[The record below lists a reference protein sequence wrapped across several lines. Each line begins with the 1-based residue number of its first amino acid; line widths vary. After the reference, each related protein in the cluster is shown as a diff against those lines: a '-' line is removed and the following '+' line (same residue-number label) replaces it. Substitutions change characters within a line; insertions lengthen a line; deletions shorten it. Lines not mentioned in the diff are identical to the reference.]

1 MRTATGIVR
10 RMDDLGRVVIP
21 KELRRTLRIHES
33 DPMEIFTAENGE
45 IILRKYSPITDML
58 SGEGA
63 LLAKVLSQTADVS
76 VIITDKD
83 KIIARWGNLA
93 RLVTRG
99 TPPLG
104 PAILQVLNDNV
115 SQSWDN
121 INTEFNDAAHL
132 VAVTSSDDDYPKVSS
147 QYIVPIVDQDE
158 TAVGTVVILSDN
170 QSLLSEQLAQA
181 DIVAEILAC
190 KLSE

>member
-21 KELRRTLRIHES
+21 KELRRTLSIHES
-33 DPMEIFTAENGE
+33 TPVEIFTAENGE
-45 IILRKYSPITDML
+45 IILRKYSPVADML

-76 VIITDKD
+76 VIITDRD

-99 TPPLG
+99 TPPPG
-104 PAILQVLNDNV
+104 PAILKVLDENK
-115 SQSWDN
+115 SWSLNN
-121 INTEFNDAAHL
+121 IDTEFDEVRL
-132 VAVTSSDDDYPKVSS
+132 VDIASDDAYPNVSS

-158 TAVGTVVILSDN
+158 TAVGTVIILSDN
-170 QSLLSEQLAQA
+170 QSLLSEQMAQA
-181 DIVAEILAC
+181 DIIAEILAH

>member
-10 RMDDLGRVVIP
+10 RIDDLGRVVIP

-45 IILRKYSPITDML
+45 IILRKYFPVADML

-76 VIITDKD
+76 VIITDRD

-104 PAILQVLNDNV
+104 PAILQILNENI
-115 SQSWDN
+115 SWNWDN
-121 INTEFNDAAHL
+121 INTELEEVRL
-132 VAVTSSDDDYPKVSS
+132 VAVAGDDDYPKVSS

-158 TAVGTVVILSDN
+158 TSVGTVVILSDN
-170 QSLLSEQLAQA
+170 QSLLSEQMAQA

>member
-10 RMDDLGRVVIP
+10 RVDDLGRVVIP

-45 IILRKYSPITDML
+45 IILRKYSPVADML
-58 SGEGA
+58 FGEGA

-76 VIITDKD
+76 VIITDRD

-104 PAILQVLNDNV
+104 PAILQILNENV
-115 SQSWDN
+115 SWNWDN
-121 INTEFNDAAHL
+121 INTELEEVRL
-132 VAVTSSDDDYPKVSS
+132 VAVAGDDDYPKVSS

-158 TAVGTVVILSDN
+158 TSVGTVVILSDN
-170 QSLLSEQLAQA
+170 QRLLSEQMAQA

>member
-10 RMDDLGRVVIP
+10 RIDDLGRVVIP

-45 IILRKYSPITDML
+45 IILRKYSPVADTL
-58 SGEGA
+58 SHEGA
-63 LLAKVLSQTADVS
+63 FLSKVLGQTADVS

-83 KIIARWGNLA
+83 KIVARWGNLA

-99 TPPLG
+99 NPPLG
-104 PAILQVLNDNV
+104 PTILQVLNGNV
-115 SQSWDN
+115 PQSWDN
-121 INTEFNDAAHL
+121 INPEIEAMHL
-132 VAVTSSDDDYPKVSS
+132 VAIADGGDYPNVSS

-158 TAVGTVVILSDN
+158 TAVGTVIILSDN
-170 QSLLSEQLAQA
+170 QSLLSEQMAQA
-181 DIVAEILAC
+181 DIIAEILAH

>member
-10 RMDDLGRVVIP
+10 RVDDLGRVVIP

-33 DPMEIFTAENGE
+33 DPVEIFTAEHGE
-45 IILRKYSPITDML
+45 IILRKYYPVADML

-76 VIITDKD
+76 VIITDRD

-104 PAILQVLNDNV
+104 PAILQILNENV
-115 SQSWDN
+115 SWNWDN
-121 INTEFNDAAHL
+121 INTELEEVRL
-132 VAVTSSDDDYPKVSS
+132 VAVAGDDYPKVSS

>member
-10 RMDDLGRVVIP
+10 RVDDLGRVVIP

-45 IILRKYSPITDML
+45 IILRKYSPVADML

-76 VIITDKD
+76 VIITDRD

-104 PAILQVLNDNV
+104 PAILQILNENV
-115 SQSWDN
+115 SWNWDN
-121 INTEFNDAAHL
+121 INTELEEVRL
-132 VAVTSSDDDYPKVSS
+132 VAVAGDDDYPKVSS

-158 TAVGTVVILSDN
+158 TSVGTVVILSDN
-170 QSLLSEQLAQA
+170 QSLLSEQMAQA
-181 DIVAEILAC
+181 DIVAEIIAC
-190 KLSE
+190 KLSK